1 MLKIFEE
8 QRKADM
14 VEREKDREFMLQLH
28 TLDPLPHTPLPPPLP
43 PNLFKR
49 GELNFNYLH
58 RRGAN
63 LKN

>member
-28 TLDPLPHTPLPPPLP
+28 TLDPLPHTP
-43 PNLFKR
+43 
-49 GELNFNYLH
+49 ELNFNYLH

>member
-28 TLDPLPHTPLPPPLP
+28 TLDPLPHIPLPPLP

>member
-28 TLDPLPHTPLPPPLP
+28 TLDPLPHPPLPPLP

>member
-28 TLDPLPHTPLPPPLP
+28 TLDPLPHTPPLP

>member
-8 QRKADM
+8 QGKADM

-28 TLDPLPHTPLPPPLP
+28 TLDPLPHTPLPPLP

>member
-28 TLDPLPHTPLPPPLP
+28 TLDPLPHPPPP
-43 PNLFKR
+43 PHLFKR
-49 GELNFNYLH
+49 GELNFNYLR

>member
-28 TLDPLPHTPLPPPLP
+28 TLDPLPHTPLPP
-43 PNLFKR
+43 NLFKR

>member
-28 TLDPLPHTPLPPPLP
+28 TLDPLPHTPSPPPSPSTFL
-43 PNLFKR
+43 K
-49 GELNFNYLH
+49 E
-58 RRGAN
+58 AN
-63 LKN
+63 

>member
-28 TLDPLPHTPLPPPLP
+28 TLDPLPHTPLPPPLHP
-43 PNLFKR
+43 TFLK
-49 GELNFNYLH
+49 
-58 RRGAN
+58 GAN
-63 LKN
+63 